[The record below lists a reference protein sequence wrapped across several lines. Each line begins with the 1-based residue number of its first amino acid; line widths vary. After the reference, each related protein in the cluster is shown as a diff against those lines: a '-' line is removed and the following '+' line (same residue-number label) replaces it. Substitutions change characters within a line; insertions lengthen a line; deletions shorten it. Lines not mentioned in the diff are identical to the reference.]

1 MQNIDCIGDMC
12 PVPVLKTKKE
22 LKKLALGESVKIETD
37 HSCVLQSLLD
47 NFRMPKYSITY
58 TEVMNGIWE
67 IIISKN

>member
-22 LKKLALGESVKIETD
+22 LKKMVSGESVKIETD

-47 NFRMPKYSITY
+47 NFRNPKYTVTY

-67 IIISKN
+67 ILISKN

>member
-22 LKKLALGESVKIETD
+22 LKKLALGESVKVETD

-47 NFRMPKYSITY
+47 NFRKPKYSITY

>member
-1 MQNIDCIGDMC
+1 MQHIDCIGDMC

-22 LKKLALGESVKIETD
+22 LKKLVSGESVKIETD

-47 NFRMPKYSITY
+47 NFRKPKYTVTY

-67 IIISKN
+67 ILIAKN